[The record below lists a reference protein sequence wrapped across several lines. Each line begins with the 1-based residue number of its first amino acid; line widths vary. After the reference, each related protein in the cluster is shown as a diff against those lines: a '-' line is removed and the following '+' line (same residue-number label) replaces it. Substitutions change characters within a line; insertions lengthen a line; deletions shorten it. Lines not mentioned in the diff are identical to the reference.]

1 MKRTKS
7 GSGWPPPAVQVSL
20 TDCPARAKACPLAD
34 RSESPSTLTSRAGGL
49 EGPERDQGQ
58 KREKDEKES
67 RRKSQEQNQ
76 KPKQKHRDRTNKQK
90 VTDKT
95 TK

>member
-1 MKRTKS
+1 M
-7 GSGWPPPAVQVSL
+7 

-67 RRKSQEQNQ
+67 RRKSQEQKQ
-76 KPKQKHRDRTNKQK
+76 KQKHRDRTNKQK
-90 VTDKT
+90 VTVKAT
-95 TK
+95 IFRMKGLVFIY